1 MTCFHN
7 KTLNNYQPQETFQ
20 DGCNECTCTSDG
32 SFRCSQDKCLTDD
45 ILVRNVNLNPRIG
58 WSATEYPEFVNR
70 KWSEGHLRCGPLKP
84 SFDRVRKIT
93 HESHHL
99 PREFKAD
106 EKWPGLIS
114 EIQDQGEFTVNI

>member
-1 MTCFHN
+1 MTCIHN
-7 KTLNNYQPQETFQ
+7 KTLNHYQPQETFK
-20 DGCNECTCTSDG
+20 DGCNDCTCTSDG
-32 SFRCSQDKCLTDD
+32 TIWCSQDKCLTDD

-58 WSATEYPEFVNR
+58 WTATEYTDFAAR
-70 KWSEGHLRCGPLKP
+70 KWSEGQLRCGPLKP

-93 HESHHL
+93 HESHNL

-114 EIQDQGEFTVNI
+114 GIQDQGEF